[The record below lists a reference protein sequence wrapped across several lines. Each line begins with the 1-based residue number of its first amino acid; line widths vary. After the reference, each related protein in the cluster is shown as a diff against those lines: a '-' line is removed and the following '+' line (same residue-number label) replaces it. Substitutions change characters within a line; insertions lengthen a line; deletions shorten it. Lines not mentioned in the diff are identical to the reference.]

1 MLLCIYSEKLL
12 LLSLSYQS
20 TNYICVLTFLNA
32 TTYVSSH
39 LCISTLRSCCYFPS
53 PFFFLQ
59 VNDYRGGF
67 EHIRAAAARSAPGST
82 RRY

>member
-1 MLLCIYSEKLL
+1 MLLRIYSENLL
-12 LLSLSYQS
+12 LLPLSYHS
-20 TNYICVLTFLNA
+20 TNYVCVLTFLKA
-32 TTYVSSH
+32 TTSVSSNS
-39 LCISTLRSCCYFPS
+39 CTSTLRSCCYFPS